1 MQLVPSKWKRFERY
15 LPGTQPT
22 HLTANNNTNETLAAV
37 RNGYYSHILL
47 SPEIAFRE
55 SYTHLKYLR
64 NVLGH
69 KPWFGCTATLDIQ
82 SFESLCYSSG
92 FSKNV
97 RIMRTTIN
105 RPEIAIIRK
114 ELPQKSKFSFR
125 MLYFLFDEA
134 TEQAQ

>member
-1 MQLVPSKWKRFERY
+1 MVDEVHLVVDWG
-15 LPGTQPT
+15 L
-22 HLTANNNTNETLAAV
+22 
-37 RNGYYSHILL
+37 
-47 SPEIAFRE
+47 AFRE

-64 NVLGH
+64 TVLGH

-92 FSKNV
+92 FSKTV
-97 RIMRTTIN
+97 RIMRTVN

-125 MLYFLFDEA
+125 ML
-134 TEQAQ
+134 